1 MMFCKCRASELA
13 KERLLLM
20 AESEPFEN
28 SSPMMI
34 QLKKELCE
42 VLERYLDISSDE
54 YEIKLI
60 RRYQEK
66 RE

>member
-1 MMFCKCRASELA
+1 MMFCKSRASELA

-20 AESEPFEN
+20 AESEPFES

-34 QLKKELCE
+34 QMKKELCE

-60 RRYQEK
+60 RRHQEK